1 VALEVSMNA
10 IPGPRGWP
18 LLGSLPELTRDSPGF
33 WMDLATRYGTVA
45 AFRSGVETCH
55 LVSDPAL
62 VGSIFQHD
70 TQGYYKGRHTQ
81 RLASL
86 LGEGLALLNGPPWRQ
101 RRQLLQPAFG
111 RRPVSRW
118 LDIVTAA
125 WESQVPVWD
134 QAAAHGQPVE
144 MVTDLLRLTQ
154 EIIVHILFGRSVPY
168 QVTAPILSA
177 VDTLN
182 RHLLR
187 HLLREMVLGG
197 RLNRWPLPSTHR
209 FQTALATLHATLDG
223 LIAGRNEGDQDE
235 EALVAFLSNARDEQT
250 DARLTPAQIRDEL
263 IHFFLAGQETTAVA
277 LAWVIHH
284 LTTQPQW
291 AEGVASEA
299 DHVLSGRFPT
309 IGDLSRLA
317 LTHCVINESL
327 RLTPPVY
334 GIGRRTSIA
343 VEWGGWR
350 IPAESVVIVSPYV
363 MHRHPDYWDSPTRF
377 DPHRFSFSPH
387 QPPRPRYTYFPF
399 GGGPRRCLG
408 RHLALM
414 EMLAIT
420 AQLARRYRFHRVPGP
435 QVVPRGG
442 MTLRPHPG
450 VRVRLSLR

>member
-1 VALEVSMNA
+1 MNA

-18 LLGSLPELTRDSPGF
+18 LLGSLPDLTRDSPGF

-45 AFRSGVETCH
+45 VFRSGVETCH

-86 LGEGLALLNGPPWRQ
+86 LGEGLALLNGAPWQQ

-168 QVTAPILSA
+168 QVTAPILGA

-209 FQTALATLHATLDG
+209 FQTALATLHATLDR
-223 LIAGRNEGDQDE
+223 LIVRRDEGDQDE

-250 DARLTPAQIRDEL
+250 DARLTSAQIRDEL

-277 LAWVIHH
+277 LAWIVHH
-284 LTTQPQW
+284 LTIEPEW
-291 AEGVASEA
+291 ADRVAAEA
-299 DHVLSGRFPT
+299 DQVLRGRFPT
-309 IGDLSRLA
+309 ISDLSRLA
-317 LTHCVINESL
+317 ITHRVINEAL
-327 RLTPPVY
+327 RLTPPAY
-334 GIGRRTSIA
+334 GIGRRLLRDQ
-343 VEWGGWR
+343 VLGNWR

-363 MHRHPDYWDSPTRF
+363 MHRHPDYWDTPTRF
-377 DPHRFSFSPH
+377 DPDRFSPGRRL
-387 QPPRPRYTYFPF
+387 PPRPRYTYFPF

-408 RHLALM
+408 RHLAMM

-420 AQLARRYRFHRVPGP
+420 AQLARRYRFHGVPGSR
-435 QVVPRGG
+435 VVPRSG

-450 VRVRLSLR
+450 VLVHLSSR